1 MITQDLVTSELRL
14 PTEQGSLLVM
24 GRRVLR
30 NKSFMI
36 GGSVVLL
43 FLLLAFVPQLFTHYD
58 PLASDLAN
66 RLLPPGP
73 AHWFGTDDLGRDI
86 LARVVYG
93 ARISLLVGLI
103 SVGIALVI
111 GSFIGVV
118 AGYFGGIVGE
128 VLMRIIDIILAF
140 PSILLAIL
148 IVAIL
153 GPGLV
158 NAMIAIGIVNV
169 PIYARLLRSTTLQV
183 RNQEFIEAGH
193 AMGASHSR
201 IIWFHIL
208 PNCLSPLIVQATL
221 GIGSAILETAGLSFL
236 GLGAQPPIPEW
247 GTMLSQAKDFI
258 RSAPWT
264 LMFPGIAITMVVVA
278 FNLMGDGLRDMIDPR
293 TAKKM

>member
-1 MITQDLVTSELRL
+1 MITQDLVTSELRP
-14 PTEQGSLLVM
+14 PTEQASVKVI
-24 GRRVLR
+24 GRRILR

-36 GGSVVLL
+36 GGSIVLL
-43 FLLLAFVPQLFTHYD
+43 FLLLAFLPQLFTQYD
-58 PLASDLAN
+58 PVLNDLN
-66 RLLPPGP
+66 VRLMPPSA

-86 LARVVYG
+86 MARVVYG
-93 ARISLLVGLI
+93 ARISLMVGLI

-111 GSFIGVV
+111 GSLIGVI

-128 VLMRIIDIILAF
+128 TLMRGIDIILAF

-158 NAMIAIGIVNV
+158 NAMIAIGVVNV

-183 RNQEFIEAGH
+183 RNQEFIEAAH
-193 AMGASHSR
+193 SVGASHTR

-221 GIGSAILETAGLSFL
+221 GIGAAILETAGLSFL

-258 RSAPWT
+258 RTAPWT
-264 LMFPGIAITMVVVA
+264 LMFPGVAITLVVVA
-278 FNLMGDGLRDMIDPR
+278 FNLMGDGLRDLIDPR
-293 TAKKM
+293 TAKKL